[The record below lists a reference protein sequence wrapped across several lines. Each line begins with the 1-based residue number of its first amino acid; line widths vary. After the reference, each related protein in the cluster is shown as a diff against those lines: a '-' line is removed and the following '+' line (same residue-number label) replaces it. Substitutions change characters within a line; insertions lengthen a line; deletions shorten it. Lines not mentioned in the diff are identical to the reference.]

1 MSEMDLA
8 RRTAFDVF
16 FAGVDITSSLQKYF
30 LSLSYVD
37 NEEDETDDLQIS
49 LHDRSGIW
57 LEQWLNAAIHAA
69 ANEPIETIIMQY
81 RVVAKSGATIHSEK
95 KSDSKRVGSLAYGAV
110 ITPKSTE
117 DAWIGVEYVD
127 KSKSDNTT
135 SNKTGYVQKS
145 NLQPIYMVKGSNV
158 TSQTS
163 TSTTTSSEWN
173 IGDEV
178 TVTGRPQSSSYGDGR
193 SGAAVTNYTGT
204 ITYLNLK
211 DGIPYP
217 IHVGN
222 LGWFA
227 ISQVQNANSSSS
239 YNSDQ
244 TEDEASK
251 GLRIQASI
259 IRQNWRGN
267 GEIERLDCGQF
278 ELDSVVASGPP
289 ATVTIKGTSLPY
301 SRTIRQTKK
310 SKSWENYVLSG
321 IADEIAS
328 NNGMTCMFLSGTDP
342 SYDRVEQYR
351 ISDIAFL
358 QKLCQ
363 DAGFSLKIT
372 NNIIVI
378 FDQATY
384 ESREPVLVIKHGKEG
399 GYSKYKLS
407 TGENNVYTSC
417 RVRYVDPD
425 GKVISATA
433 YVEDYEEKYKK
444 DSENKSNKDNKKN
457 QCLEIRQKVSSV
469 EEAETLAQKM
479 LRLYN
484 KYEFT
489 ATFTFPGNPE
499 LLAGL
504 VCVLEGWG
512 AFDRRYII
520 KKAQHKITNSGYTTQ
535 ITLRSTLE
543 ISNPDEAKASGN
555 TGAGNGTK
563 SIDELAR
570 EVIKG
575 AWGNGDERRRRLT
588 EAGYDYNA
596 VQKRVNEL
604 LL

>member
-1 MSEMDLA
+1 MSETDLA
-8 RRTAFDVF
+8 RRTSFEVF
-16 FAGVDITSSLQKYF
+16 FAGVDITSSLQQYF

-49 LHDRSGIW
+49 LQDRSGIW
-57 LEQWLNAAIHAA
+57 VEQWLNTAIHAA
-69 ANEPIETIIMQY
+69 ANEPIETVIMQY
-81 RVVAKSGATIHSEK
+81 RVIAQSGATVHSEK
-95 KSDSKRVGSLAYGAV
+95 KTDSKSLGSLAYGTV
-110 ITPKSTE
+110 ITPKSKE
-117 DAWIGVEYVD
+117 DGWIGIDYPD
-127 KSKSDNTT
+127 KSSDNKDA
-135 SNKTGYVQKS
+135 NKTGYIQES
-145 NLQPIYMVKGSNV
+145 NLQPIYMGKGATV

-163 TSTTTSSEWN
+163 ASTTSSSEWN

-178 TVTGRPQSSSYGDGR
+178 TVTGRPQLSSYGEGTP
-193 SGAAVTNYTGT
+193 GAMVTNYTGT

-211 DGIPYP
+211 DGVPYP
-217 IHVGN
+217 IHVGY

-227 ISQVQNANSSSS
+227 IDQVQGANNGGNASGEQN
-239 YNSDQ
+239 
-244 TEDEASK
+244 EDEASK

-259 IRQNWRGN
+259 TRHNWRGN
-267 GEIERLDCGQF
+267 GETERLDCGQF

-310 SKSWENYVLSG
+310 SKSWESYTFSG
-321 IADEIAS
+321 IANEIAD

-342 SYDRVEQYR
+342 SYERVEQYR

-372 NNIIVI
+372 NNIIVV

-384 ESREPVLVIKHGKEG
+384 ESREPVLVIKRGKEG

-425 GKVISATA
+425 GNLISATA
-433 YVEDYEEKYKK
+433 YVEDYEEKTT
-444 DSENKSNKDNKKN
+444 ENSDELDNKNKKEN
-457 QCLEIRQKVSSV
+457 QCLEIRQKVSNA
-469 EEAETLAQKM
+469 EEAEALAQKM

-484 KYEFT
+484 KYEFS
-489 ATFTFPGNPE
+489 ASFTFPFNPE

-504 VCVLEGWG
+504 VVVLEGWG

-520 KKAQHKITNSGYTTQ
+520 KQANHKVSNSGSTTQ

-543 ISNPDEAKASGN
+543 IANPDEAAAGAS
-555 TGAGNGTK
+555 GTK
-563 SIDELAR
+563 SIDELAK
-570 EVIKG
+570 EVIRG
-575 AWGNGDERRRRLT
+575 DWGNGEERRRRLT
-588 EAGYDYNA
+588 EAGYDYDA
-596 VQKRVNEL
+596 VQKRVNEIL
-604 LL
+604 L